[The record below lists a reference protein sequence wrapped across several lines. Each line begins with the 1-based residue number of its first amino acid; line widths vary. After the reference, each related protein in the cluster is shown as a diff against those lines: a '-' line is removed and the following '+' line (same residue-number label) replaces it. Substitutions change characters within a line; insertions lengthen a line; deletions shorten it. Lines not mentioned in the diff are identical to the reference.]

1 MKTRFYVTF
10 EILLNAI
17 CFPFEY
23 NNLNTDQKLEKNP
36 NMILPEYK
44 TLILHH
50 RRHLILNIALKMSD
64 F

>member
-23 NNLNTDQKLEKNP
+23 NNLNTDQKLERKSK
-36 NMILPEYK
+36 YDSA
-44 TLILHH
+44 
-50 RRHLILNIALKMSD
+50 RV
-64 F
+64 